1 MMSLHQRCHI
11 AEAIARRAGDVLL
24 EARQHGDFGARLKRG
39 EELVTDIDVQLDTM
53 ISQALEGMFPGEAR
67 LTEEL
72 APEAM
77 SRAQL
82 EGPLWIVDPIDGT
95 VNFAHGHAHVA
106 VSIAWC
112 HEGQPQVG
120 VVHAPFLNETFTAIR
135 GEGAWRNG
143 HPIHCRQITRLD
155 EALIATGFAY
165 DRSARPRQLE
175 LAGRLLMQCRDLRRN
190 GAAALDLCHVADG
203 RLDGY
208 FESVSPWDMAAGT
221 LIAQEAG
228 ACFSHYGPVPDTVPD
243 ALYSRDML
251 VCVPALQASLTSLL
265 AAQ

>member
-1 MMSLHQRCHI
+1 MTPIHQRLHI
-11 AEAIARRAGDVLL
+11 AEAIARRAGEVLL
-24 EARQHGDFGARLKRG
+24 EARRQGDFGAHLKRG
-39 EELVTDIDVQLDTM
+39 EELVTDIDVQVDSM
-53 ISQALEGMFPGEAR
+53 ISSSLEDMFPGESR

-77 SRAQL
+77 SLEQL
-82 EGPLWIVDPIDGT
+82 FGSLWVVDPIDGT

-106 VSIAWC
+106 VSIAWSLN
-112 HEGQPQVG
+112 GQPQIG

-135 GEGAWRNG
+135 GEGAWCNG
-143 HPIHCRQITRLD
+143 HPIHCRSIEQLD

-165 DRSARPRQLE
+165 DRQARPRQLE
-175 LAGRLLMQCRDLRRN
+175 LASRVLMQCRDLRRN

-208 FESVSPWDMAAGT
+208 FESVSPWDMAAGS
-221 LIAQEAG
+221 LIAEEAG
-228 ACFSHYGPVPDTVPD
+228 ARFSHYGPVPVSVPP

-251 VCVPALQASLTSLL
+251 VCVPALQSALTSLL
-265 AAQ
+265 TAQ

>member
-1 MMSLHQRCHI
+1 MMSIHQRLHI
-11 AEAIARRAGDVLL
+11 AESIARQAGDALL
-24 EARQHGDFGARLKRG
+24 EARRRGDFGARLKRG

-53 ISQALEGMFPGEAR
+53 ISQALKDMFPSEAR

-72 APEAM
+72 APDAM
-77 SRAQL
+77 PRAQL
-82 EGPLWIVDPIDGT
+82 EGPLWVVDPIDGT

-106 VSIAWC
+106 ISIAWS
-112 HEGQPQVG
+112 HAGQPQIG
-120 VVHAPFLNETFTAIR
+120 VVHAPFLDETFTAIR

-143 HPIHCRQITRLD
+143 HPIHCRQITNLN

-165 DRSARPRQLE
+165 DRSARPRQIE
-175 LAGRLLMQCRDLRRN
+175 QAGRVLLQCRDLRRN

-221 LIAQEAG
+221 LIAEEAG
-228 ACFSHYGPVPDTVPD
+228 AEFSHYSPVPETIPA

-251 VCVPALQASLTSLL
+251 VCVPALTPMLTPLL
-265 AAQ
+265 TAQ